1 MQGVENPGRR
11 ETETWWLDIV
21 IVMKGGQ
28 AMKRLTIN
36 QIEKFI
42 QALEST
48 ERVDGYSEEQK
59 LHAIACL
66 ENYRMALEMKG
77 MKSVKLKEA
86 DDEN

>member
-1 MQGVENPGRR
+1 
-11 ETETWWLDIV
+11 
-21 IVMKGGQ
+21 
-28 AMKRLTIN
+28 MKRLTVK

-48 ERVDGYSEEQK
+48 ERVDGYSEQQK

-86 DDEN
+86 DDES

>member
-1 MQGVENPGRR
+1 
-11 ETETWWLDIV
+11 
-21 IVMKGGQ
+21 
-28 AMKRLTIN
+28 MKRLTVK

-42 QALEST
+42 QDLEST
-48 ERVDGYSEEQK
+48 ERVDGYSEQQK

>member
-1 MQGVENPGRR
+1 
-11 ETETWWLDIV
+11 
-21 IVMKGGQ
+21 
-28 AMKRLTIN
+28 MKRLTVK
-36 QIEKFI
+36 QIERFI
-42 QALEST
+42 QTLEST
-48 ERVDGYSEEQK
+48 ERVNGYSEQQK

>member
-1 MQGVENPGRR
+1 
-11 ETETWWLDIV
+11 
-21 IVMKGGQ
+21 
-28 AMKRLTIN
+28 MKRLTIN

-48 ERVDGYSEEQK
+48 ERVDGYSEQQK

-77 MKSVKLKEA
+77 MKSVKLKEV
-86 DDEN
+86 DDGN